1 MSGYPIYLSQLHRVL
16 CVVVGGGEVAER
28 KVSSL
33 LEAQA
38 KVQVIS
44 PTLTKG
50 LRQLAARGA
59 IDHLARAY
67 RDGDLE
73 GAFLAIAATDDPVT
87 NRAIF
92 QEAEA
97 RKILVNVVDE
107 PSLCNFLVPAVV
119 RRGSLIIGIST
130 EGRSPALAARVRQRL
145 ESLFGPEYASLL
157 DILGDLREWIID
169 ACPSEKRRDL
179 WYRLV
184 DSDLLELL
192 REGKEQEARERA
204 KVIVATYLEGCL

>member
-1 MSGYPIYLSQLHRVL
+1 MSGYLIYLSQLHRVL

-28 KVSSL
+28 KVSSF

-38 KVQVIS
+38 KVKVIS
-44 PTLTKG
+44 PTLTEG
-50 LRQLAARGA
+50 LRQLVAKGA
-59 IDHLARAY
+59 IDHLPRAY
-67 RDGDLE
+67 QDGDLE
-73 GAFLAIAATDDPVT
+73 GAFLAIAATDDPAA

-92 QEAEA
+92 QEAQA

-130 EGRSPALAARVRQRL
+130 EGRSPALAARIRQRL

-157 DILGDLREWIID
+157 DILGDLREWITD
-169 ACPSEKRRDL
+169 VCPPEKRRDL
-179 WYRLV
+179 WYWLV

-204 KVIVATYLEGCL
+204 IAIVTTYLEG

>member
-1 MSGYPIYLSQLHRVL
+1 MSCYPIYLSQLHRVL

-38 KVQVIS
+38 KVKVIS
-44 PTLTKG
+44 PTLTEG

-67 RDGDLE
+67 QDGDLE
-73 GAFLAIAATDDPVT
+73 GAFLAIAATDDPAT
-87 NRAIF
+87 NRAVF

-119 RRGSLIIGIST
+119 RRGSLIMGIST
-130 EGRSPALAARVRQRL
+130 EGRSPALAARIRQRL

-157 DILGDLREWIID
+157 DILGDLREWITD
-169 ACPSEKRRDL
+169 ACPPEKRRDL

-184 DSDLLELL
+184 DSDLLDLL
-192 REGKEQEARERA
+192 REGREQEARERA
-204 KVIVATYLEGCL
+204 KVIVATYLEG

>member
-1 MSGYPIYLSQLHRVL
+1 MSGYLVCLSRLHKAL
-16 CVVVGGGEVAER
+16 CVVIGGGEVAER

-44 PTLTKG
+44 PTLTDG
-50 LRQLAARGA
+50 LRQLAAEKA

-67 RDGDLE
+67 QDGDLE
-73 GAFLAIAATDDPVT
+73 GAFLAIAATDDPAT
-87 NRAIF
+87 NRAVF

-97 RKILVNVVDE
+97 REILVNVVDK

-119 RRGSLIIGIST
+119 RRGSLVIGIST

-157 DILGDLREWIID
+157 DILGDLREWISE
-169 ACPSEKRRDL
+169 ACPPEKRRDL

-204 KVIVATYLEGCL
+204 IAIVTTYLEG